1 MKCVS
6 CGSYFKQSQFN
17 KSMFCDQCLDFANDT
32 YDQELT
38 EEIAHVLNPSGR
50 TKAVFYDDSY
60 NDTDSFS
67 S

>member
-1 MKCVS
+1 
-6 CGSYFKQSQFN
+6 
-17 KSMFCDQCLDFANDT
+17 MFCEQCLDFANDT